1 MFAVDVTSVGFL
13 IENTQGMFFPIF
25 PEIEKWAHM
34 ANICVLKKLVSRGV
48 LAQYRSFDLKIDFL
62 LSWNYRTR
70 IKCDL
75 WYARALTFL
84 DE

>member
-1 MFAVDVTSVGFL
+1 
-13 IENTQGMFFPIF
+13 
-25 PEIEKWAHM
+25 M